1 MFLPRRGATA
11 QLECLFGIIWSHLQ
25 DDYAER
31 AFREILCVVEK
42 FCIPLGNVKDKPLH
56 RKRCT
61 ATKGIVPDRE
71 LSETVHFLQFQAMP
85 IQFYAIRRTSSAPL
99 ARSLCIEQDV
109 LKDSTNDCSGTGLPC
124 RRIGT
129 IKR

>member
-1 MFLPRRGATA
+1 MFVLRRGATA
-11 QLECLFGIIWSHLQ
+11 QLECLFGIILSHLQ
-25 DDYAER
+25 DEYAER

-71 LSETVHFLQFQAMP
+71 LSETVRFLQFQAMP
-85 IQFYAIRRTSSAPL
+85 I
-99 ARSLCIEQDV
+99 
-109 LKDSTNDCSGTGLPC
+109 
-124 RRIGT
+124 
-129 IKR
+129 

>member
-11 QLECLFGIIWSHLQ
+11 QLECLFGIICSHLQ

-31 AFREILCVVEK
+31 AFREILC

-85 IQFYAIRRTSSAPL
+85 IQLYAIRRTSSAPL